1 MYRTKRPLR
10 ARYIFMSGYA
20 CLADMRVYMWTGET
34 MKLNIIYI
42 TTKDKDEARRIGK
55 ELVET
60 RLAAC
65 VNIID
70 NMNSMYWW
78 EGEIQDDSEAILIA
92 KTKENLVPELV
103 EKVRQM
109 HSYSCPC
116 IVILPILGGNP
127 KFLEWIEE
135 ETK

>member
-1 MYRTKRPLR
+1 
-10 ARYIFMSGYA
+10 
-20 CLADMRVYMWTGET
+20 
-34 MKLNIIYI
+34 MKLNIVYM
-42 TTKDKDEARRIGK
+42 TAKDKDEARKIGQ
-55 ELVET
+55 ELVKA

-78 EGEIQDDSEAILIA
+78 EGEVQDDHEAILIA
-92 KTKENLVPELV
+92 KTKESLVPELIK
-103 EKVRQM
+103 KVKSI

-116 IVILPILGGNP
+116 IVSLPILEGN
-127 KFLEWIEE
+127 KDYLKWLQN

>member
-1 MYRTKRPLR
+1 
-10 ARYIFMSGYA
+10 
-20 CLADMRVYMWTGET
+20 
-34 MKLNIIYI
+34 MKLNIVYM
-42 TTKDKDEARRIGK
+42 TAKDKDEARKIGK
-55 ELVET
+55 ELVQA

-78 EGEIQDDSEAILIA
+78 EAEVQDDHEAILIA
-92 KTKENLVPELV
+92 KTKESLVSELI
-103 EKVRQM
+103 EKVKSI

-116 IVILPILGGNP
+116 IISLPILDGN
-127 KFLEWIEE
+127 KDYLDWLQK